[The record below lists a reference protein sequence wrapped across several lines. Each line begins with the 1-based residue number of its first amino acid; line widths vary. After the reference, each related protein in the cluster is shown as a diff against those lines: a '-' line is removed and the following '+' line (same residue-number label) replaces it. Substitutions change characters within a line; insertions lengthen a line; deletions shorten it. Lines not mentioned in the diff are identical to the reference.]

1 MVFGILDWLSD
12 IVYVQSKF
20 ISNTGL
26 KDGVKGFIVLQP
38 IFYAFLHI
46 VYMASNPEIETLSQ
60 RIKLVLLSP
69 VYAALQYT
77 KLLGASTVI
86 QKKLYDKLDVKK
98 PLQLVTLENCF
109 KVQVFGEFF
118 LQTLPQMILQVT
130 INN

>member
-26 KDGVKGFIVLQP
+26 KDAVKGFIVLQP

-46 VYMASNPEIETLSQ
+46 VYMASNSEIETLSQ

-69 VYAALQYT
+69 VYAAL
-77 KLLGASTVI
+77 
-86 QKKLYDKLDVKK
+86 
-98 PLQLVTLENCF
+98 
-109 KVQVFGEFF
+109 
-118 LQTLPQMILQVT
+118 
-130 INN
+130 